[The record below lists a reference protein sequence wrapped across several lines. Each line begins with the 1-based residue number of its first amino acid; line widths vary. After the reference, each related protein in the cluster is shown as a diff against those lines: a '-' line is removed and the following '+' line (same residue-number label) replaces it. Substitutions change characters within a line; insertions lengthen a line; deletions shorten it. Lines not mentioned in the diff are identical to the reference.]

1 MIFNSIDTVYLIAI
15 SACASVVLSIGMCLT
30 MPKTKKA

>member
-15 SACASVVLSIGMCLT
+15 AACASTLLSLGMCLT
-30 MPKTKKA
+30 MPKAKKA